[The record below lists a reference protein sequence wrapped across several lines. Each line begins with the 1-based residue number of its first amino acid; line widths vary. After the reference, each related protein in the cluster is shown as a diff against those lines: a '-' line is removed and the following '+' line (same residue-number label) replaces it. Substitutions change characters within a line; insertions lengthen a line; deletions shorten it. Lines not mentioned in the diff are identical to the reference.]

1 MCCAIRAQPRP
12 LGVFLGVSIPCFRHT
27 PSLKYSLTAT
37 AVKNAKPS
45 PEGKQKKLADGGGLY
60 LLVTPTG
67 SRLWRY
73 KYRIAKTE
81 YTYAIGAYPAI
92 SLQQAREE
100 HAKARDLV
108 AKGEHPR
115 AQRELM
121 KLQKQHEGANTF
133 KRITEEWMARKV
145 TCSPYY
151 LSQIRR
157 AMENDV
163 YPSVGALPIQQ
174 VTPAHL
180 LRILKSVEG
189 RGAEV
194 VAENIRR
201 WSSEVF
207 RYAISSLRAEV
218 DPAAALKGF
227 VQRPKIK
234 HNVSLT
240 PEQITDLLRRLDK
253 AGGNR
258 TTKIAIELL
267 LLTFVRTSELRKA
280 RWPEFD
286 LDAGMWRVPA
296 ERMKRGVEHLVPLSP
311 QSTALLRELSKITGA
326 SPWLFPNYRRP
337 DDCMTAT
344 TINRALERMGMN
356 GAGTIGFAAHGFR
369 GTAST
374 LLHEW
379 GYKHEA
385 IERQLAHAEGDI
397 VSASYNKAVYL
408 KERQEI
414 MRDWADKIDAFRQA
428 ALKS

>member
-1 MCCAIRAQPRP
+1 M
-12 LGVFLGVSIPCFRHT
+12 
-27 PSLKYSLTAT
+27 KYSLTAT

-45 PEGKQKKLADGGGLY
+45 AEGKQQKLADGGGLY
-60 LLVTPTG
+60 LLVTATG

-73 KYRIAKTE
+73 KYRIAKVE
-81 YTYAIGAYPAI
+81 HTYAIGAYPAI

-100 HAKARDLV
+100 HARARELV

-115 AQRELM
+115 AQRELL
-121 KLQKQHEGANTF
+121 KLQKQHEGADTF
-133 KRITEEWMARKV
+133 KRIAEEWIEKQKAGW
-145 TCSPYY
+145 SPYY

-163 YPSVGALPIQQ
+163 YPSIGALPIRQ
-174 VTPAHL
+174 VTPPHL
-180 LRILKSVEG
+180 LRILKIVEG

-194 VAENIRR
+194 VAENIRQWASR
-201 WSSEVF
+201 VF
-207 RYAISSLRAEV
+207 RYAIVNLRADA
-218 DPAAALKGF
+218 DPAAALKGV

-234 HNVSLT
+234 HNRSLT
-240 PEQITDLLRRLDK
+240 PEQITELLRRLDK

-267 LLTFVRTSELRKA
+267 LLTFVRTGELRMA

-286 LDAGMWRVPA
+286 LDAGIWRIPA
-296 ERMKRGVEHLVPLSP
+296 ERMKRGVEHLVPLSA

-326 SPWLFPNYRRP
+326 SPWLFPNHRRP
-337 DDCMTAT
+337 DDCMTPT
-344 TINRALERMGMN
+344 TINRALERMGLN

-379 GYKHEA
+379 GFKHEA
-385 IERQLAHAEGDI
+385 IERQLAHAEGDT
-397 VSASYNKAVYL
+397 VAAAYNKAMYL
-408 KERQEI
+408 SERTEI
-414 MRDWADKIDAFRQA
+414 MRFWGEKIDTFRQA
-428 ALKS
+428 ALNV